1 MLTEKC
7 WSFEFG
13 KKMQA
18 FPSSVRTGRQRGA
31 QWRGSSRQTVSWRRG
46 CDTRLRKF
54 CKVLANTLTWY
65 KVPGSK
71 SWKNKPN
78 RNMLCT
84 ALSRANTVGA
94 RGRSRN
100 NMEQLS
106 SLKGAWISMFR
117 ACVMIRLA
125 CRKVC
130 LGPKLHGLYNYV
142 KKILF
147 GSFIFDK
154 RLQIHSTR
162 CIEIRLEQV
171 SSNIKHLKGKSSST
185 LNLKIPGSPCN
196 CLKKR
201 SHSNNTT
208 TNFQLAMS
216 LVASYWTFGS
226 SPPDE
231 SGDEDAKS
239 KHLKLGNYK

>member
-1 MLTEKC
+1 MTLVPPHPFQKCIAGMVVHQQNNRACNFPRQKPARFPTCTAKKKRLIPKCLPKKC

-130 LGPKLHGLYNYV
+130 LGPKLHGLLQLRQKNPFRFFHFWQAAPNTFHTLYRNSTGASQLEY
-142 KKILF
+142 KTPEGKIQF
-147 GSFIFDK
+147 NSESENTWI
-154 RLQIHSTR
+154 
-162 CIEIRLEQV
+162 
-171 SSNIKHLKGKSSST
+171 T
-185 LNLKIPGSPCN
+185 L
-196 CLKKR
+196 
-201 SHSNNTT
+201 
-208 TNFQLAMS
+208 
-216 LVASYWTFGS
+216 
-226 SPPDE
+226 
-231 SGDEDAKS
+231 
-239 KHLKLGNYK
+239 